1 MLYLL
6 INYQLAVIRKNN
18 FNKVVYMTMIT
29 RLLKAR
35 NKYLDDNN
43 KTILDKS
50 SFQEFTLE
58 CIGEPED
65 LIRESR
71 LKIMDK
77 KKRKIQPLV
86 FRYTPKDNSPGKV
99 PVFRYDNISGDEKQR
114 R

>member
-1 MLYLL
+1 
-6 INYQLAVIRKNN
+6 
-18 FNKVVYMTMIT
+18 MTMIT

-58 CIGEPED
+58 CIGEPENI
-65 LIRESR
+65 LRESR
-71 LKIMDK
+71 LARKE
-77 KKRKIQPLV
+77 KKRKKIQPIV